1 MKEDRAEMKEIMV
14 VLVIEKE
21 GERKK
26 RNKKERQNI
35 KKFLKFTRSLSL
47 RFNHFPPSFC
57 ARPIEKSF

>member
-26 RNKKERQNI
+26 RNKKERQI
-35 KKFLKFTRSLSL
+35 
-47 RFNHFPPSFC
+47 
-57 ARPIEKSF
+57 

>member
-47 RFNHFPPSFC
+47 RFNFRPSFC